1 MRGLCRSLDQSHY
14 ERHNEFN
21 GLVSTAVS
29 AIHQAW
35 GLNMEQD
42 LSNGLES
49 RGRGIYLLP
58 NLFTLTALFAGF
70 YAIVAAMKGRF
81 EVAAIAI
88 FIAMLLD
95 TLDGRVAR
103 LTNTQTNFGAEL
115 DSLSDMV
122 SFGVAPALLCYAWS
136 LTTLGKIGWLAAFV
150 FAATVA
156 LRLARFNTR
165 KSMDKRYFQG
175 LACPA
180 GAGILASVIWLCE
193 QQGIEGTSIS
203 ILMALMTVATGLLM
217 VSNIPYRSF
226 KDTNLKD
233 RVKFVTML
241 AVALILVMVAM
252 DPPKVLFVALI
263 SYGLSG
269 PFIRVWSLLKKRRTI
284 IHK

>member
-1 MRGLCRSLDQSHY
+1 MDQDS
-14 ERHNEFN
+14 
-21 GLVSTAVS
+21 
-29 AIHQAW
+29 
-35 GLNMEQD
+35 
-42 LSNGLES
+42 SNVLES

-70 YAIVAAMKGRF
+70 YSIVAAMKGRF
-81 EVAAIAI
+81 ELAAIAI

-95 TLDGRVAR
+95 ALDGRVAR

-136 LTTLGKIGWLAAFV
+136 LTSLGKIGWLAAFV

-165 KSMDKRYFQG
+165 KSVDKRYFQG

-193 QQGIEGTSIS
+193 QQGIDGSS
-203 ILMALMTVATGLLM
+203 LSVLMAVITVATGALM

-226 KDTNLKD
+226 KDANLKD

-241 AVALILVMVAM
+241 AVALVLVLVAM

-263 SYGLSG
+263 LYGLSG
-269 PFIRVWSLLKKRRTI
+269 PFIRLWSLLKKRRTI
-284 IHK
+284 VHK

>member
-1 MRGLCRSLDQSHY
+1 MDQDS
-14 ERHNEFN
+14 
-21 GLVSTAVS
+21 
-29 AIHQAW
+29 
-35 GLNMEQD
+35 
-42 LSNGLES
+42 SNVLES

-70 YAIVAAMKGRF
+70 YSIVAAMKGRF
-81 EVAAIAI
+81 ELAAIAI

-95 TLDGRVAR
+95 ALDGRVAR

-136 LTTLGKIGWLAAFV
+136 LTSLGKIGWLAAFV

-165 KSMDKRYFQG
+165 KSVDKRYFQG

-193 QQGIEGTSIS
+193 QQGIDASS
-203 ILMALMTVATGLLM
+203 LSVLMAVITVATGALM

-226 KDTNLKD
+226 KDANLKD

-241 AVALILVMVAM
+241 AVALVLVLVAM
-252 DPPKVLFVALI
+252 DPPKVLFVTLI
-263 SYGLSG
+263 LYGLSG
-269 PFIRVWSLLKKRRTI
+269 PFIRLWSLLKKRRTI

>member
-1 MRGLCRSLDQSHY
+1 MDKDS
-14 ERHNEFN
+14 
-21 GLVSTAVS
+21 
-29 AIHQAW
+29 
-35 GLNMEQD
+35 
-42 LSNGLES
+42 SNVLES

-58 NLFTLTALFAGF
+58 NLFTLTALFAG
-70 YAIVAAMKGRF
+70 YYSIVAAMKGRF
-81 EVAAIAI
+81 EIAAMAI

-150 FAATVA
+150 FTATVA

-165 KSMDKRYFQG
+165 KSVDKRYFQG

-180 GAGILASVIWLCE
+180 GAGILAAVIWLCV

-203 ILMALMTVATGLLM
+203 VLIAMLAVSTGILM
-217 VSNIPYRSF
+217 VSDIPYRSF
-226 KDTNLKD
+226 KDLDLKD
-233 RVKFVTML
+233 RIKFVTML
-241 AVALILVMVAM
+241 AVALVLVMIAM
-252 DPPKVLFVALI
+252 DPPKVLFVTFI

-269 PFIRVWSLLKKRRTI
+269 PVVRVWALLKKRRTTK
-284 IHK
+284 HK

>member
-1 MRGLCRSLDQSHY
+1 MGQDSS
-14 ERHNEFN
+14 
-21 GLVSTAVS
+21 
-29 AIHQAW
+29 
-35 GLNMEQD
+35 NM
-42 LSNGLES
+42 LES

-70 YAIVAAMKGRF
+70 YSIVAAMKGRF
-81 EVAAIAI
+81 EVAAMAI

-95 TLDGRVAR
+95 ALDGRVAR

-150 FAATVA
+150 FTATVA
-156 LRLARFNTR
+156 LRLARFNSR
-165 KSMDKRYFQG
+165 KSTDKRYFQG

-180 GAGILASVIWLCE
+180 GAGILASIIWLCE
-193 QQGIEGTSIS
+193 QQTVNGHTVSLI
-203 ILMALMTVATGLLM
+203 MAVVTVATGLLM
-217 VSNIPYRSF
+217 VSDIPYRSF

-233 RVKFVTML
+233 RIKFVTML
-241 AVALILVMVAM
+241 AVALVLVLVAM
-252 DPPKVLFVALI
+252 DPPKVLFVALVL
-263 SYGLSG
+263 YGLSG
-269 PFIRVWSLLKKRRTI
+269 PFIRIWSLLKKKRII